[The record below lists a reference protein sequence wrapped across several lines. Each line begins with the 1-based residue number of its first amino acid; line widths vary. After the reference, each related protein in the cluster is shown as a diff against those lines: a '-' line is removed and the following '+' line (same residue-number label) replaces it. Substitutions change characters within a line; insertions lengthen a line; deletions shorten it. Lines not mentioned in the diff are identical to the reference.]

1 MKLLLL
7 AFAIASSAT
16 PSEASDAKVSQ
27 APVLQLRPKAVMTTS
42 VAPHNYAPFVNPS
55 TEPELD
61 LIPRRDPRHQQSRSS
76 CEGESSLCYD
86 QVSGRIV
93 YKPARQ
99 LMPEIPGLQ
108 RENISIKRDRIV
120 LRYSF

>member
-7 AFAIASSAT
+7 AFALASSA
-16 PSEASDAKVSQ
+16 PSEAADAKPSAGQ
-27 APVLQLRPKAVMTTS
+27 SLLQLRPKAAMAST
-42 VAPHNYAPFVNPS
+42 AHKDAPFVNPS
-55 TEPELD
+55 SEPDLD
-61 LIPRRDPRHQQSRSS
+61 LIPRRDPRHEQSRSS
-76 CEGESSLCYD
+76 CEGERTLCYD
-86 QVSGRIV
+86 PAAGRIV

-120 LRYSF
+120 FRYTF

>member
-1 MKLLLL
+1 MKLL
-7 AFAIASSAT
+7 AVAIALGISAN
-16 PSEASDAKVSQ
+16 PSVEAAEGKSQ
-27 APVLQLRPKAVMTTS
+27 PLQLRPKAGLATS
-42 VAPHNYAPFVNPS
+42 LSHNYAPFVSPS
-55 TEPELD
+55 SEPELE
-61 LIPRRDPRHQQSRSS
+61 LIPRRDPRAESSRSS
-76 CEGESSLCYD
+76 CSGERSLCYD
-86 QVSGRIV
+86 ATSGRIV